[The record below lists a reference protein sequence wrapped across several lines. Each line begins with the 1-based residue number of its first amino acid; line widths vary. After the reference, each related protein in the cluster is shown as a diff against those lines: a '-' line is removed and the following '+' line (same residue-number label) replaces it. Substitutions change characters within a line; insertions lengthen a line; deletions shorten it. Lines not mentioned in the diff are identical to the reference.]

1 MFRCHAVRRLRDV
14 GVHRRSR
21 LALLVAACLIALA
34 LAAAPEG
41 PAQATATTCGNPA
54 CTQVAGLSGDTFAL
68 GAWNGSATS
77 LTQTLNHCVFSNKP
91 NNATPKN
98 YDATVVGE
106 GTAGGAFLL
115 SGPGGATLA
124 YQVELA
130 DPAGT
135 FATMTAGSALNF
147 PALTAAVFDSCTN
160 SGTNA
165 GGQRLRITVFGTD
178 MAAKSAGTYTGTL
191 RLTAVTGN
199 ASSFQISGTISVTV
213 PGLVR
218 LSGLHANLD
227 FGTWDPDAGL
237 GLTLSDSSLCV
248 WSSNAGGNYNLTA
261 TTTAG
266 DFLLQ
271 HAGQDPIAY
280 ELYWAT
286 SAGITSPGSA
296 TQVSYATPTT
306 FATSASQSDCS
317 GGFNSSLVLRI
328 TEAELAAAAA
338 LATPYTSAL
347 TLTLGPPP

>member
-1 MFRCHAVRRLRDV
+1 MGAL
-14 GVHRRSR
+14 RRSR
-21 LALLVAACLIALA
+21 LTV
-34 LAAAPEG
+34 LAASLLLAVAVTASPG
-41 PAQATATTCGNPA
+41 TPARATATTCGNPA
-54 CTQVAGLSGDTFAL
+54 CTQVAGLTGDTFAL
-68 GAWNGSATS
+68 GTWNGISAS

-91 NNATPKN
+91 NNTTPKN

-135 FATMTAGSALNF
+135 FSTMTAGAAQNF
-147 PALTAAVFDSCTN
+147 PALTAAVFDFCTN

-178 MAAKSAGTYTGTL
+178 MASKAAGTYSGTL

-199 ASSFQISGTISVTV
+199 ATSFQISGTISVTV

-218 LSGLHANLD
+218 LSGLQANLD

-237 GLTLSDSSLCV
+237 AVTVSDSSLCV
-248 WSSNAGGNYNLTA
+248 WSSNTGNNYTVTA

-271 HAGQDPIAY
+271 HSGQNPITY
-280 ELYWAT
+280 EVFWA
-286 SAGITSPGSA
+286 SSSGVTSPASA
-296 TQVSYATPTT
+296 TQVFYNAPSTFNSSAT
-306 FATSASQSDCS
+306 QSDCS
-317 GGFNSSLVLRI
+317 GGFNSSLILRI
-328 TEAELAAAAA
+328 SDAEMAAATA
-338 LATPYTSAL
+338 LVTPYTSAL
-347 TLTLGPPP
+347 TLTVGPPP